1 MILYGGINMHTIDK
15 YSDMLSIKE
24 VCEYLCISRY
34 TAYKLLQNKKIKYVK
49 IGNKFL
55 VTKNSLAKFLGVE

>member
-1 MILYGGINMHTIDK
+1 MKTIDD
-15 YSDMLSIKE
+15 YSDMLSIKDI
-24 VCEYLCISRY
+24 CEYLRISRY

-55 VTKNSLAKFLGVE
+55 VTKNSLTKFLGVE